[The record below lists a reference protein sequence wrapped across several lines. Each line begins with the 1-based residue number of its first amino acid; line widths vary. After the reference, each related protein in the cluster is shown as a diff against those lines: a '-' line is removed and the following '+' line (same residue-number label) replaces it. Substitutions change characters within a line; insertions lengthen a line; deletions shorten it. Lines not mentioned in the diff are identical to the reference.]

1 MQPTTHR
8 QIATSPDHHFSAYPP
23 DVTFHDLIAANKRNS
38 LLLMIGMG
46 ALTLAVS
53 IAVVMLVALFMHH
66 GDASRLDLSVL
77 LWGVLIGLMI
87 AGPACWWSFYS
98 GAQTVLN
105 LCGAEPMDKSADP
118 ELFNVVEEMSIAAG
132 IPMPKVFIIQ
142 SEALNAFATGR
153 DPEHAAVAI
162 TTGLRKKLSRDELS
176 GVIAHEIAHIRHYD
190 IRLTLLVTTLVGMII
205 VGSDVMRRMAFGG
218 RYGRYGRR
226 RGGGMIMLG
235 GGGRS
240 RSRGGSS
247 GGGGGAAVAI
257 GMLLIV
263 LLLVFLMVIAPLLA
277 KLIQFA
283 VSRQRE
289 FLADAGAAELTRYPP
304 GLIGALRK
312 LAADDQPLDAA
323 SKATAHLFI
332 VNPILNAKGK
342 QELNSV
348 FSTHPPI
355 RDRILRLE
363 ALMR

>member
-1 MQPTTHR
+1 MSDSQSVHY
-8 QIATSPDHHFSAYPP
+8 YPP

-38 LLLMIGMG
+38 VLLMIAMG

-53 IAVVMLVALFMHH
+53 IAVVMLVALFTHH
-66 GDASRLDLSVL
+66 GDVRAIDGRVL
-77 LWGVLIGLMI
+77 LWGILIGLLI
-87 AGPACWWSFYS
+87 AGPATWWSFYS

-105 LCGAEPMDKSADP
+105 MSGAVPIEKSADP

-132 IPMPKVFIIQ
+132 IPMPKLYVIP
-142 SEALNAFATGR
+142 SRALNAFATGR

-162 TTGLRKKLSRDELS
+162 TTGLRKKLTRDELT
-176 GVIAHEIAHIRHYD
+176 GVIAHEVSHIRHYD
-190 IRLTLLVTTLVGMII
+190 IRLTLLVATLVGMI
-205 VGSDVMRRMAFGG
+205 VLGAEALRHMAFGG
-218 RYGRYGRR
+218 RHGRYGRR

-240 RSRGGSS
+240 RSRGGGGS
-247 GGGGGAAVAI
+247 GGGGAAAI
-257 GMLLIV
+257 GMVLIV

-289 FLADAGAAELTRYPP
+289 FLADAGAAELSRYPP

-312 LAADDQPLDAA
+312 LAADDQSLDTA

-332 VNPILNAKGK
+332 VNPILNAKGR
-342 QELNSV
+342 QELDSV
-348 FSTHPPI
+348 FNTHPPI